1 MLEDRLKKIAKELAH
16 LDLMLKKASSEPSPV
31 ALVRSNFNSIVK
43 LIDTYRPIHASDFA
57 KFYTF
62 VSYLKEV
69 SPAKE
74 LKKLIPQLKTA
85 VAQVKASGHSEQAE
99 TCDAIEDAIW
109 AVENQMK
116 HVIHLAKKAFEN
128 EEPRSEGDDDTSH
141 FNDHRHMMAQALE
154 DLYRN
159 AWFHLDNNVAHLRKV
174 VLHLEKVDA
183 KNV

>member
-116 HVIHLAKKAFEN
+116 HVIH
-128 EEPRSEGDDDTSH
+128 DTSH